1 MSSSTATAVPVQD
14 IHLQLFEQGSRTYY
28 NATRFFPRELRE
40 RVTLL
45 YAFVRK
51 ADSLVDDIPQDRAGF
66 EAFCK
71 AFESLREAAAVDLS
85 IVNSPDVDP
94 VIGGFV
100 YLEKTC
106 PFDPAWA
113 DAFLYSMRLDLE
125 KSHYDSLNETLEYI
139 YGSAEVIGLFMAR
152 IMGLP
157 DDSLEGAKMLGRAMQ
172 YINFLRDA
180 DEDNELGRRY
190 IPLRESGLAGL
201 DKASASKQ
209 PLVFEKFYRE
219 ELNRFRRWQADA
231 DTAFKYIPRRY
242 RIPIR
247 TASDMYLWTAE
258 QIYRDP
264 WVIFD
269 RQVKPGKLRII
280 LRGLAN
286 TLRGGMPRKMRY

>member
-1 MSSSTATAVPVQD
+1 MSTAATVPVLD
-14 IHLQLFEQGSRTYY
+14 IHTRLFEQGSRTYY
-28 NATRFFPRELRE
+28 NATRFFPEEVRRK
-40 RVTLL
+40 VTLL

-51 ADSLVDDIPQDRAGF
+51 ADSLVDDVPQDREGF
-66 EAFCK
+66 ERFCK
-71 AFESLREAAAVDLS
+71 DFDTLRHAAAVDLS
-85 IVNSPDVDP
+85 VLESDDVDP
-94 VIGGFV
+94 VIAGFV

-113 DAFLYSMRLDLE
+113 DAFLYSMRLDLD
-125 KSHYDSLNETLEYI
+125 KSEYNSLDETLEYI

-152 IMGLP
+152 LMELP
-157 DDSLEGAKMLGRAMQ
+157 PEALEGAKMLGRAMQ

-180 DEDNELGRRY
+180 DEDNGLGRRY
-190 IPLRESGLAGL
+190 IPLGDSGLAGL
-201 DKASASKQ
+201 DQASASKQ
-209 PLVFEKFYRE
+209 PTVFEDFYRK
-219 ELNRFRRWQADA
+219 ELNRFRGWQAEA
-231 DTAFKYIPRRY
+231 DKAFRFIPRKY

-264 WVIFD
+264 WVIYQ
-269 RQVKPGKLRII
+269 RQVKPHKLRII